1 MCEKSSNETVES
13 SAVCYATL
21 EQWARGQIQA
31 QLQQILEEE
40 VTTFLGRARH
50 ARRERVSP
58 VDPPQGNRNG
68 YGKPRQFTMMNGTVT
83 VRRPRVRDLTD
94 RFESTVLP
102 LFTRRTQEVGTMLPE
117 LYLHGLS
124 SGDFELA
131 LRGLLG
137 EGAPLSASSIQ
148 RLKARFALEYETWTK
163 RDLSDLEVVYWWADG
178 LYVKAGIADRKSA
191 LLTIVGALTTGEKIV
206 LACESGERESKESW
220 LTVLRRLRERG
231 LTFPRLTVADGHLGI
246 WAALGEIHPAGE
258 EQRCWNHKL
267 TNVLNALPR
276 KAQPQAAEVLKAM
289 PYAETQADCERQR
302 DAFIRLY
309 RKTDPKAVDTL
320 LRDWDRMVTF
330 YAFPKEHWIHLRTTN
345 IVESPFASVR
355 LRTDASRRYKR
366 VESAQAIIWKMLR
379 VAERAWR
386 RLNAPELLPL
396 VASGVPFTDGKMR
409 RSGSVNRDRN
419 DQAERTAA

>member
-1 MCEKSSNETVES
+1 MSERTNTEPIES
-13 SAVCYATL
+13 STVCYATL

-68 YGKPRQFTMMNGTVT
+68 YGKPRQFTMLNGTVT

-94 RFESTVLP
+94 RFESKVLP
-102 LFTRRTQEVGTMLPE
+102 LFTRRTQEVGELLPE

-148 RLKARFALEYETWTK
+148 RLKARFTLESEMWTK

-191 LLTIVGALTTGEKIV
+191 LLTIVGALITGEKIV
-206 LACESGERESKESW
+206 LACESGERESKDSW
-220 LTVLRRLRERG
+220 LTVLRHLRERG
-231 LTFPRLTVADGHLGI
+231 LKFPRLTVADGHLGI

-289 PYAETQADCERQR
+289 PYAETQNECERQR
-302 DAFIRLY
+302 DAFVRLY

-355 LRTDASRRYKR
+355 LRTDASRRYKQ
-366 VESAQAIIWKMLR
+366 VEGAQAIIWKMLR
-379 VAERAWR
+379 VAEQAWR

-396 VASGVPFTDGKMR
+396 VASGVPFKDGRMK
-409 RSGSVNRDRN
+409 RSGSVNRN
-419 DQAERTAA
+419 TTDQAERTAA

>member
-1 MCEKSSNETVES
+1 MREKNSTETVES
-13 SAVCYATL
+13 SEVCYATL

-31 QLQQILEEE
+31 QLQHLLEEE
-40 VTTFLGRARH
+40 VTTFLGRGRH
-50 ARRERVSP
+50 ERRDMVSP
-58 VDPPQGNRNG
+58 IDPPPGSRNG
-68 YGKPRQFTMMNGTVT
+68 YGKPRAFSMMSGTVT

-94 RFESTVLP
+94 RFESKVLP
-102 LFTRRTQEVGTMLPE
+102 LFTRRTQEVGTVLPE

-124 SGDFELA
+124 AGDFELA

-148 RLKARFALEYETWTK
+148 RLKARFELEYETWTK

-191 LLTIVGALTTGEKIV
+191 LLTIVGALSTGEKIV
-206 LACESGERESKESW
+206 LACDSGERESKESW
-220 LTVLRRLRERG
+220 LTVLRSLRERG
-231 LTFPRLTVADGHLGI
+231 LKFPRLTVADGHLGI
-246 WAALGEIHPAGE
+246 WAALGEIHPAGV

-276 KAQPQAAEVLKAM
+276 KAQPEATELLKAM
-289 PYAETQADCERQR
+289 PYADTQAECERQR
-302 DAFIRLY
+302 DAFVRLY

-345 IVESPFASVR
+345 IVESPFSAVR

-366 VESAQAIIWKMLR
+366 VEGAQAIIWKMLR
-379 VAERAWR
+379 VAEQAWR
-386 RLNAPELLPL
+386 KLNAPELLPL
-396 VASGVPFTDGKMR
+396 VASGVPFKDGSMR
-409 RSGSVNRDRN
+409 RSGSVNCN
-419 DQAERTAA
+419 KTNHSVRTAA

>member
-1 MCEKSSNETVES
+1 MREKNRTEPVES
-13 SAVCYATL
+13 SEVCYDTL
-21 EQWARGQIQA
+21 EQWARGQIQV
-31 QLQQILEEE
+31 QLQQLLEEE

-50 ARRERVSP
+50 ERRGTVSP
-58 VDPPQGNRNG
+58 IDPPPGSRNG
-68 YGKPRQFTMMNGTVT
+68 YGNPRAFSMMNGTVT
-83 VRRPRVRDLTD
+83 VRRPRVRDLTE
-94 RFESTVLP
+94 RFVSKVLP

-124 SGDFELA
+124 AGDFELA

-148 RLKARFALEYETWTK
+148 RLKVRFELEYETWTT
-163 RDLSDLEVVYWWADG
+163 RDLSDLQVVYWWADG

-191 LLTIVGALTTGEKIV
+191 LLTIVGALSTGEKIV

-220 LTVLRRLRERG
+220 LKVLRDLKHRG

-267 TNVLNALPR
+267 ANVLNALPR

-289 PYAETQADCERQR
+289 PYAATQAECEQQR
-302 DAFIRLY
+302 DAFVRLY

-330 YAFPKEHWIHLRTTN
+330 YAFPKDHWIHLRTTN
-345 IVESPFASVR
+345 IVESPFALVR

-366 VESAQAIIWKMLR
+366 VEGAQAIIWKMLR
-379 VAERAWR
+379 VAEQAWR
-386 RLNAPELLPL
+386 KLNSPELLPL
-396 VASGVPFTDGKMR
+396 VASGVPFKDGRMTKSER
-409 RSGSVNRDRN
+409 VKSKGN

>member
-1 MCEKSSNETVES
+1 MKKRTSTTASES

-31 QLQQILEEE
+31 QLQHLLEEE

-50 ARRERVSP
+50 ERRGTVSP
-58 VDPPQGNRNG
+58 IDAPTGNRNG
-68 YGKPRQFTMMNGTVT
+68 YGKPRAFSMLSGTVT

-94 RFESTVLP
+94 RFESKVLP
-102 LFTRRTQEVGTMLPE
+102 LFTRRTQEVSTLLPE

-148 RLKARFALEYETWTK
+148 RLKARFELEYATWTK
-163 RDLSDLEVVYWWADG
+163 RNLSDLRIVYWWADG
-178 LYVKAGIADRKSA
+178 LYVKAGIEDRKSA
-191 LLTIVGALTTGEKIV
+191 LLTIVGALSTGEKIV

-220 LTVLRRLRERG
+220 LTVLRSLRERG
-231 LTFPRLTVADGHLGI
+231 LKFPRLTVADGHLGI

-267 TNVLNALPR
+267 TNVLDALPK
-276 KAQPQAAEVLKAM
+276 KAQAKAAELLKAI
-289 PYAETQADCERQR
+289 PYAETQAECERQR
-302 DAFIRLY
+302 DAFVRLY

-330 YAFPKEHWIHLRTTN
+330 YAFPKEHWLHLRTTN

-366 VESAQAIIWKMLR
+366 VEGAQAIIWKMLR
-379 VAERAWR
+379 VAEQAWR
-386 RLNAPELLPL
+386 KLNAPALLPL
-396 VASGVPFTDGKMR
+396 VASGVPFKDGSMI
-409 RSGSVNRDRN
+409 RSSRVTRDGN
-419 DQAERTAA
+419 DQPERTAA

>member
-1 MCEKSSNETVES
+1 MREKNSTETVES
-13 SAVCYATL
+13 SEVCYATL

-31 QLQQILEEE
+31 QLQHLLEEE
-40 VTTFLGRARH
+40 VTTFLGRGRH
-50 ARRERVSP
+50 ERRDMVSP
-58 VDPPQGNRNG
+58 IDPPPGSRNG
-68 YGKPRQFTMMNGTVT
+68 YGKPRAFSMMSGTVT

-94 RFESTVLP
+94 RFESKVLP
-102 LFTRRTQEVGTMLPE
+102 LFTRRTQEVGTVLPE

-124 SGDFELA
+124 AGDFELA

-148 RLKARFALEYETWTK
+148 RLKARFELEYETWTK

-191 LLTIVGALTTGEKIV
+191 LLTIVGALSTGEKIV
-206 LACESGERESKESW
+206 LACDSGERESKESW
-220 LTVLRRLRERG
+220 LTVLRSLRERG
-231 LTFPRLTVADGHLGI
+231 LKFPRLTVADGHLGI
-246 WAALGEIHPAGE
+246 WAALGEIHPAGV

-276 KAQPQAAEVLKAM
+276 KAQPEATELLKAM
-289 PYAETQADCERQR
+289 PYADTQAECERQR
-302 DAFIRLY
+302 DAFVRLY

-345 IVESPFASVR
+345 IVESPFSAVR

-366 VESAQAIIWKMLR
+366 VEGAQAIIWKMLR
-379 VAERAWR
+379 VAEQAWR
-386 RLNAPELLPL
+386 KLNAPELLPL
-396 VASGVPFTDGKMR
+396 VASGVPFKDGSMR
-409 RSGSVNRDRN
+409 RSGSVNCN
-419 DQAERTAA
+419 KTNHSERTAA

>member
-1 MCEKSSNETVES
+1 MREKSSNETVES

-31 QLQQILEEE
+31 QLQHLLEEE

-50 ARRERVSP
+50 ARRGTVSP
-58 VDPPQGNRNG
+58 VDPPPGSRNG
-68 YGKPRQFTMMNGTVT
+68 YGKPRAFSMMSGTVT

-102 LFTRRTQEVGTMLPE
+102 LFKRRTQEVGTMLPE

-163 RDLSDLEVVYWWADG
+163 RDLSELEVVYWWADG

-206 LACESGERESKESW
+206 LACESGERESKDSW
-220 LTVLRRLRERG
+220 LTVLRSLRERG
-231 LTFPRLTVADGHLGI
+231 LQFPRLTVADGHLGI
-246 WAALGEIHPAGE
+246 WAALGEIHPTGE

-289 PYAETQADCERQR
+289 PYAETQAECERQR
-302 DAFIRLY
+302 DAFVRLY

-379 VAERAWR
+379 VAEQAWR
-386 RLNAPELLPL
+386 KLNAPEWLPL
-396 VASGVPFTDGKMR
+396 VASGVPFKDGNMR
-409 RSGSVNRDRN
+409 RSGTVNRDRT
-419 DQAERTAA
+419 DQSERTAA